1 MRHER
6 FAQCVASGDSAAGA
20 YRRVY
25 TEASPATV
33 ETEGPATARMPQV
46 SLRISWLKA
55 AGADEVT
62 KRFAWEKL
70 DALQFALRVVETP
83 IGAVDEND
91 SLCQEFTTKADEK
104 KYKMPSKLE
113 ALEKIVKMMGWNEP
127 DKLDLNKEE
136 VPPVEQLA
144 RTPAGLAALARLLA
158 QVPGGREAFAVA
170 VNS

>member
-1 MRHER
+1 MPDTASQNGSTPLRNMRHER

-33 ETEGPATARMPQV
+33 ETQGPATARMPQV

-55 AGADEVT
+55 AGAAEVT
-62 KRFAWEKL
+62 KRFAWEKA

-91 SLCQEFTTKADEK
+91 SLCRLAFRRPAVQTGEHRASPTR
-104 KYKMPSKLE
+104 
-113 ALEKIVKMMGWNEP
+113 IVWS
-127 DKLDLNKEE
+127 LR
-136 VPPVEQLA
+136 PPPL
-144 RTPAGLAALARLLA
+144 P
-158 QVPGGREAFAVA
+158 
-170 VNS
+170 